1 MILLE
6 SGLYASAL
14 NINGIRCF
22 AFKHLHVPAVL
33 TTLEEPDETTYVIW
47 RDPNRVR
54 TPRFSRQ
61 AFHQQ
66 QRPGLFSLS
75 LTQAFFVQTHCCF
88 GERITQAKLYLFFRV
103 KFATGLSCRVLCS
116 ISRRDLFR
124 TDNIPFGARVFLDSR
139 RPSAFWDLD
148 IRLERR
154 WCTSASRSFLS

>member
-1 MILLE
+1 ME
-6 SGLYASAL
+6 
-14 NINGIRCF
+14 F
-22 AFKHLHVPAVL
+22 AVL
-33 TTLEEPDETTYVIW
+33 HSNICTCQQFDNSQSQTK
-47 RDPNRVR
+47 RR
-54 TPRFSRQ
+54 TSYGGTRIEFELHDFQGKLSINNNAQ
-61 AFHQQ
+61 ACF
-66 QRPGLFSLS
+66 PSLS

-154 WCTSASRSFLS
+154 WCTFASRSFLS